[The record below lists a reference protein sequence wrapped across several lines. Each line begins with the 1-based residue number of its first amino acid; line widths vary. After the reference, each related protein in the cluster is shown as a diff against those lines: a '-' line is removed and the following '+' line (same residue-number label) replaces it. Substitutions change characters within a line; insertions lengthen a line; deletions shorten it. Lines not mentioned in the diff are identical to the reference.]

1 LQQTQQAAQQLSR
14 TKVTTIFDK
23 EGLVT
28 GKKIEETF
36 KQIQSA
42 AAGAAGG
49 MNDFQKAL
57 SRVIVVAPIW
67 MAFRATIQ
75 LVTST
80 INDGFRTW
88 MEFDQQLIKSKAV
101 IHDFSG
107 STETAMGQLEDTI
120 RKFSTESGISLK
132 ELASS
137 FYRFGTVGIAFADSL
152 SGAIASAKLAKATL
166 GDTDTIAR
174 SLAMTYRLLGDT
186 IDSSLSPMEKQES
199 LAGKIYHLWKTNA
212 FEATE
217 YAGSLNNFISTANI
231 ANFTTDQTIALLA
244 SLGTAGVQGARGGTL
259 LKTAIQKL
267 VDNLDLLELI
277 AVKKK
282 YYINFLSPKV
292 IGGTW
297 DYMRKFSDNTL
308 AFANNIEIFCLLFSY
323 QDFNKFI
330 SINDIENTHT
340 WGTDLLLGYYNIRSA
355 IFYKSVVNHMLPSN
369 TEGGI
374 AGHQMHVY
382 LNKRGFKSVAEV
394 NARYK
399 PIYKTIQI

>member
-1 LQQTQQAAQQLSR
+1 MIENFFIYYLAAIGSPYLDIKLDILKHNLMNIYENIRIPFDIFVNCYDDDSKPIHELLNSLTFIRNVIFHNKKGRLIELWYNNPYHSQL
-14 TKVTTIFDK
+14 KKYEYIFFCLDD
-23 EGLVT
+23 V
-28 GKKIEETF
+28 KI
-36 KQIQSA
+36 Q
-42 AAGAAGG
+42 
-49 MNDFQKAL
+49 
-57 SRVIVVAPIW
+57 
-67 MAFRATIQ
+67 
-75 LVTST
+75 
-80 INDGFRTW
+80 
-88 MEFDQQLIKSKAV
+88 
-101 IHDFSG
+101 
-107 STETAMGQLEDTI
+107 
-120 RKFSTESGISLK
+120 
-132 ELASS
+132 
-137 FYRFGTVGIAFADSL
+137 
-152 SGAIASAKLAKATL
+152 
-166 GDTDTIAR
+166 
-174 SLAMTYRLLGDT
+174 
-186 IDSSLSPMEKQES
+186 
-199 LAGKIYHLWKTNA
+199 
-212 FEATE
+212 
-217 YAGSLNNFISTANI
+217 NI
-231 ANFTTDQTIALLA
+231 
-244 SLGTAGVQGARGGTL
+244 
-259 LKTAIQKL
+259 
-267 VDNLDLLELI
+267 DLLELI

-308 AFANNIEIFCLLFSY
+308 AFANNIEIFCLLFNY